1 MGVEG
6 FHPPNKNS
14 GRNMTNNSE
23 KIISLL
29 SSMYLCKPRKGAIEN
44 WKILFAEDVPD
55 FMPGLK
61 DSINGIDSDSEEQ
74 LSDLLWEY
82 TRLFI
87 GPYKLPCPPWESV
100 YTSGKRLMM
109 QEAYDEVRNLYNEVG
124 LKIDQPNIMPDH
136 IGAELNF
143 LGVLYSKIS
152 DDHKKRPYYKD
163 IAKRFLDEHL
173 KRWIP
178 QFTLDMEE
186 AANLK
191 FYKALAKVTRDFII
205 AVLAK

>member
-1 MGVEG
+1 
-6 FHPPNKNS
+6 
-14 GRNMTNNSE
+14 MTNNSE
-23 KIISLL
+23 KILSLL
-29 SSMYLCKPRKGAIEN
+29 SSMYLCKPTKGAIEN

-55 FMPGLK
+55 FMSVLK
-61 DSINGIDSDSEEQ
+61 ESINGIDSDSEEQ

-205 AVLAK
+205 AQCGHS